1 MKWSSFLFAY
11 FSSCSRSHWL
21 IRATSAGVWNQWV
34 APSATVNEQA
44 NFRQYASMVLRGTI
58 SSIVPYRS
66 DVFGLMEETGCSLA
80 QQR

>member
-1 MKWSSFLFAY
+1 MFAY
-11 FSSCSRSHWL
+11 FSSCSRSNWL
-21 IRATSAGVWNQWV
+21 IRVSSSGVWNQWA

-66 DVFGLMEETGCSLA
+66 DVFGLMEETECSLA

>member
-11 FSSCSRSHWL
+11 FSSWL
-21 IRATSAGVWNQWV
+21 IRVSSSGVWNQWA

-66 DVFGLMEETGCSLA
+66 DVFGLMEETECSLA

>member
-1 MKWSSFLFAY
+1 MFAY

-21 IRATSAGVWNQWV
+21 IRAISSGVWNQWA

-66 DVFGLMEETGCSLA
+66 DVFGLMEETECSLA

>member
-21 IRATSAGVWNQWV
+21 IRVSSSGVWNQWA

-44 NFRQYASMVLRGTI
+44 NFRQYALMVLRGTI

-66 DVFGLMEETGCSLA
+66 DVFGLMEETECSLA